1 MHDFFLSL
9 FLPAFFSFLFFFWF
23 CFHAKLDYFYGAIY
37 STKFTTT
44 MLLGG
49 QVRPFPWRQTS
60 GQMSDVAPIQ
70 WRFVDVFGGYSSFH
84 SYGYYNS
91 WKSKENYNPRYK
103 LEILQKNVFYLI
115 LTSLE
120 SHSPCRSKAISI
132 EAISCKIQVLKNVR
146 YIYWHVVIQILT
158 LVLIQST
165 NYQRDSTVVD
175 DNLFP
180 GRSNSRWSSFV

>member
-1 MHDFFLSL
+1 MEIIGSSLAKATRIFPVMDCFQTHNRWGCSAKKWVSRENGGRESGVQKRLKGENNLGEKTAGICLIDSMHTISRGGLFLLCFSFLVSFFL
-9 FLPAFFSFLFFFWF
+9 SFLFFFWF

-84 SYGYYNS
+84 S
-91 WKSKENYNPRYK
+91 
-103 LEILQKNVFYLI
+103 IAA
-115 LTSLE
+115 TLE
-120 SHSPCRSKAISI
+120 SRPTAIV
-132 EAISCKIQVLKNVR
+132 Q
-146 YIYWHVVIQILT
+146 
-158 LVLIQST
+158 
-165 NYQRDSTVVD
+165 
-175 DNLFP
+175 
-180 GRSNSRWSSFV
+180 